1 LSAPASLALGGC
13 DEQAQGIP
21 TKARQDLHDAA
32 CNARLGLSE
41 QGGPSRP
48 TVAPVRDAVEAI
60 SKGNASKEHW
70 SAIFDALNMIEQF
83 DQMPQVMTGAR
94 DYIESMQTVIV
105 GILDRAKSGKR
116 ALYPSELNDLHG
128 FVDLWSDVL
137 TTVTHR
143 DYFVCEEKTHKRL
156 VQVLREGKGVK
167 VLEVA

>member
-1 LSAPASLALGGC
+1 MSRRKAYRPKPVKTCTIQLAMQGWAYLSKE
-13 DEQAQGIP
+13 DQA
-21 TKARQDLHDAA
+21 AR
-32 CNARLGLSE
+32 
-41 QGGPSRP
+41 
-48 TVAPVRDAVEAI
+48 VAPVRDAVEAI

-83 DQMPQVMTGAR
+83 NQMPQVMTGAR
-94 DYIESMQTVIV
+94 DYIEFMQTVIV
-105 GILDRAKSGKR
+105 VILDRAKSGKR
-116 ALYPSELNDLHG
+116 ALYPFELNDLHG
-128 FVDLWSDVL
+128 FVDLWAEVL